1 MRYVLMA
8 LAVALA
14 GCSSGGGQWVKDP
27 AMSDLEKAK
36 GECQA
41 RAAEATEGVVTVYEG
56 CMASK
61 GYRKQ

>member
-1 MRYVLMA
+1 MRYALMA
-8 LAVALA
+8 LAVVLA
-14 GCSSGGGQWVKDP
+14 GCSSGGNWVKDP

-56 CMASK
+56 CMAAK
-61 GYRKQ
+61 GYRKE